1 MESLRLLF
9 SQIYM
14 GNRPTTRTM
23 AGMVSGS
30 RDMNSIIR
38 VSRGSLRDTQTIVGN
53 RSTSITIE
61 VITASCREAAIAP
74 VRSGYEGIAFQQST
88 GHQPSFTLVE
98 KSTMA

>member
-14 GNRPTTRTM
+14 GNRPTARTM

-30 RDMNSIIR
+30 RDMNSMIR
-38 VSRGSLRDTQTIVGN
+38 GSRGSLRRTQTIVGT

-74 VRSGYEGIAFQQST
+74 VRSGYEGIAFQESSVRET
-88 GHQPSFTLVE
+88 SFALVE
-98 KSTMA
+98 N